1 MDNTQKGHRLLL
13 RTHFF
18 LAIIL
23 LIHSVLFLIYWF
35 AVPDFRMEVDQL
47 ISARIGWEL
56 PYSIIFMVLTALIF
70 LWSLVRVVKFGFAL
84 RQENWKP
91 TIKNWLFFA
100 IWLLFLV
107 LFYGSFWLILRANVG
122 QRGVILHLLNI
133 IRLFS
138 DALILLIVAIIL
150 WRLIKWVEAKFVN
163 DTRKWPL
170 RVAVILALILLIGAW
185 LVPVLFPP
193 NWAYR
198 GALPTKPAVIADGGA
213 AMLAP
218 ENTLAAI
225 ELAGANDAFGFET
238 TVRISSDGV
247 PFLMRDETFARTTNI
262 AEVYP
267 GRADDLASSFDLE
280 DIKNLNAGLWFIQTD
295 PYDTIED
302 GKISQTQLSINQGQ
316 RIPTLAEALEF
327 VADQEMIV
335 LLHLIRPPE
344 DHPYYDEFFDIVL
357 SICQESDLN
366 DDIWLEL
373 EENQIQI
380 SQTES
385 PQITRVLSVSS
396 QEKPQASEV
405 LARGYEII
413 HTDTGVREKTIREL
427 RDEGLGVNVYRINQ
441 SWLFS
446 QFWLSGVTSISTTNI
461 QTFSVLEKPFINLP
475 FTSYLLIWSLFGIVL
490 GIWLA
495 SSFPLPERKA
505 KLEEEVPIPAVPEIE
520 GEPQIPPLSPETS
533 PVAPEPAETQFEAE
547 SPVEDLEEPVETIES
562 GQPVEPVQPIESFEP
577 IETVEQV
584 ESGEDLP
591 VQEDVADTEVIEETG
606 MEADGQEIHKEEWT
620 DLTEEE
626 PSVEEVEEIS
636 PSEEVKEVIQ
646 TIDAESSEPEL
657 EDDQNKS
664 GLDEDQDTVQTD
676 QT

>member
-1 MDNTQKGHRLLL
+1 MDKIQKGHRLLI
-13 RTHFF
+13 RTHVV

-23 LIHSVLFLIYWF
+23 LLHSILFLIYWF
-35 AVPDFRMEVDQL
+35 AVPDFRMEIDQL

-56 PYSIIFMVLTALIF
+56 PYSIIFMSLTILLF
-70 LWSLVRVVKFGFAL
+70 LWSLVRAVKFGFAL
-84 RQENWKP
+84 RRENWKP

-107 LFYGSFWLILRANVG
+107 IFYGSFWLILRANVS
-122 QRGVILHLLNI
+122 QRGVVLHLLNI

-150 WRLIKWVEAKFVN
+150 WRLIKWVEAKFSN

-170 RVAVILALILLIGAW
+170 RVAVILAVLLLIGVW

-218 ENTLAAI
+218 ENTLAAV
-225 ELAGANDAFGFET
+225 ELAGVHDAFGFET
-238 TVRISSDGV
+238 TVRISSDGA

-267 GRADDLASSFDLE
+267 ARVEDLVSSFEMNEIE
-280 DIKNLNAGLWFIQTD
+280 DLNAGLWFIQTD

-316 RIPTLAEALEF
+316 RIPTLAEALEN
-327 VADQEMIV
+327 VADQDMIA
-335 LLHLIRPPE
+335 LLHLVRPPE

-373 EENQIQI
+373 EENQIRI

-385 PQITRVLSVSS
+385 PQITRVLAVSS
-396 QEKPQASEV
+396 QEKPQATDV
-405 LARGYEII
+405 LARGYEILHI
-413 HTDTGVREKTIREL
+413 DTGVRSQTIQAL
-427 RDEGLGVNVYRINQ
+427 RDEGLGINVHTINQ

-446 QFWLSGVTSISTTNI
+446 QFWLSGVTSISTTNV
-461 QTFSVLEKPFINLP
+461 QTLNGLEKPFINLP

-495 SSFPLPERKA
+495 SSFPLPKRKV
-505 KLEEEVPIPAVPEIE
+505 KPEEEVPTPIAPELEGAGQMPPISSETPPVVIEPA
-520 GEPQIPPLSPETS
+520 EPQIDM
-533 PVAPEPAETQFEAE
+533 E
-547 SPVEDLEEPVETIES
+547 SHVENLEEPIAPFETS
-562 GQPVEPVQPIESFEP
+562 QPVEPVQPVGSFEP
-577 IETVEQV
+577 IEPIDQ
-584 ESGEDLP
+584 GEAGENLP
-591 VQEDVADTEVIEETG
+591 THEDVGETEVIEETSL
-606 MEADGQEIHKEEWT
+606 EANVQEIQIEDLEDLMEGEPPVEE
-620 DLTEEE
+620 TEEIN
-626 PSVEEVEEIS
+626 PI
-636 PSEEVKEVIQ
+636 KEMKEFIE
-646 TIDAESSEPEL
+646 TIDAESTQTNS
-657 EDDQNKS
+657 DDEREM
-664 GLDEDQDTVQTD
+664 GLDEDLDGD
-676 QT
+676 QRDQL